1 MAIEEKAL
9 RIIDANVNRAMEG
22 FRVIEEVAR
31 FFLEDKKATSEIKL
45 LRNAL
50 KASLIDIPKKKLL
63 INREALKD
71 VGNDLYTKEE
81 GRRNN
86 FSQIFISNIKRAEE
100 AIRCLEEFSK
110 LIDPKIG
117 IKVKGIRFK
126 LYELEK
132 RLTPKIIKHE
142 KLDFTLYVVTD
153 PATDHLK
160 IAGKA
165 LSDGVKIIQLRD
177 KHISETDYF
186 HLAKKAH
193 SMVKKY
199 KAVFIVND
207 YWKILKELD
216 ADGVH
221 LGQEDLET
229 MPLNKVRKEIGED
242 KIIGVSTHSYEQ
254 ALKAEKLGA
263 DYISVGPIF
272 ATPSKPG
279 RKPVG
284 IKLLKK
290 VLKKVKAPVVA
301 IGGIDITNFD
311 QVREAGCQR
320 FAVIRAAKDAKIFL
334 SGKRLQDGQHL
345 WLASQ
350 AN

>member
-1 MAIEEKAL
+1 MAKEAQIL

-22 FRVIEEVAR
+22 LRVIEEVAR
-31 FFLEDKKATSEIKL
+31 FFLEDIKSTSEIKL

-50 KASLIDIPKKKLL
+50 KNALSDIPKKQLL

-71 VGNDLYTKEE
+71 VGNGLYTKEE
-81 GRRNN
+81 SKRNN
-86 FSQIFISNIKRAEE
+86 FSEIFVSNIKRAEE

-110 LIDPKIG
+110 LINPKIG
-117 IKVKGIRFK
+117 IKIKGIRFK

-132 RLTPKIIKHE
+132 QLTPKIIKHE
-142 KLDFTLYVVTD
+142 KMDFTLYVVTD

-160 IAGKA
+160 TAHKA
-165 LSDGVKIIQLRD
+165 LSDGVKIVQFRD
-177 KHISETDYF
+177 KHVSEKEYF
-186 HLAKKAH
+186 HIAKKIHA
-193 SMVKKY
+193 MAKKY

-207 YWKILKELD
+207 YWELMNALD

-221 LGQEDLET
+221 LGQEDLEV

-272 ATPSKPG
+272 VTPSKPG

-284 IKLLKK
+284 IALLKK
-290 VLKKVKAPVVA
+290 VINRVNIPVVA
-301 IGGIDITNFD
+301 IGGIDVKNYD
-311 QVREAGCQR
+311 QVVRSGCQR
-320 FAVIRAAKDAKIFL
+320 FAVIRAAKDAKKILGGF
-334 SGKRLQDGQHL
+334 
-345 WLASQ
+345 
-350 AN
+350 